1 MANGYNQV
9 ILLGNLA
16 KEPELRRTGDGNAV
30 CTLRLAV
37 NDYRRT
43 RTGEV
48 VEETTFADVAVFG
61 RQAEAANESLVKGS
75 RVFVQAR
82 LRTEEW
88 TGRDGAHHSALR
100 IAAQRIEFLDRPAG
114 SAKPATAAPAPAPAA
129 PAPAPGAPAGA
140 AKPDAGVK
148 PGDLPF

>member
-88 TGRDGAHHSALR
+88 VGRDGARHSALR

-114 SAKPATAAPAPAPAA
+114 AARAATPAAA

-140 AKPDAGVK
+140 APDAGAEK

>member
-30 CTLRLAV
+30 CMLRLAV

-48 VEETTFADVAVFG
+48 VEETVYADVAVFG
-61 RQAEAANESLVKGS
+61 RQAETANESLVKGS

-88 TGRDGAHHSALR
+88 IGRDGAHHSALR

-114 SAKPATAAPAPAPAA
+114 AAKAATAAAA

-140 AKPDAGVK
+140 KPDAAAEK